1 MTKKSETVIVEDS
14 ECKCCICDK
23 QDYAFW
29 PCIDPDISQHP
40 YCEKCLAKKKA
51 RKLSVEP

>member
-14 ECKCCICDK
+14 ECKCCICGK
-23 QDYAFW
+23 QAYAFW